1 MAWLERKARSAGFVI
16 MEFLG
21 SGEKIRGQERKS
33 TKRWTPVSEAAAV
46 EKAAALGCV
55 DPQSVE
61 VIPFLPPSEKQQR
74 YAADLGVRLPE
85 GCTVVDATALISRA
99 EIGDDRDPA
108 PGLVEYAQSCGVCFS
123 TLAGEGGLLDC
134 MVCQLPI
141 REKAIL
147 FAHAVAASV
156 SGSALEDP
164 RKAPQYLKFCQFA
177 DQVVADPALAKSV
190 EGRDRYDF
198 QKPNT
203 RSKAYKAAL
212 ACL

>member
-1 MAWLERKARSAGFVI
+1 M
-16 MEFLG
+16 
-21 SGEKIRGQERKS
+21 
-33 TKRWTPVSEAAAV
+33 
-46 EKAAALGCV
+46 
-55 DPQSVE
+55 
-61 VIPFLPPSEKQQR
+61 
-74 YAADLGVRLPE
+74 
-85 GCTVVDATALISRA
+85 ISRA
-99 EIGDDRDPA
+99 EIGDDQDPA

-177 DQVVADPALAKSV
+177 DQVAVDPALAKSV

>member
-1 MAWLERKARSAGFVI
+1 MVGKKGPFGGFCNYGIFGIWGKDPETGKKKYKKVDA
-16 MEFLG
+16 
-21 SGEKIRGQERKS
+21 
-33 TKRWTPVSEAAAV
+33 VSEVAAV

-74 YAADLGVRLPE
+74 YAVDLGVRLPE
-85 GCTVVDATALISRA
+85 GCTVVDATALLSRA
-99 EIGDDRDPA
+99 ENGSDQDPA

-134 MVCQLPI
+134 MICQLPI

-156 SGSALEDP
+156 ASSGLADP

-177 DQVVADPALAKSV
+177 DQVAADPALAKSV
-190 EGRDRYDF
+190 EATTSRSQTRDRRH
-198 QKPNT
+198 T
-203 RSKAYKAAL
+203 RRRWPAYKK
-212 ACL
+212 

>member
-1 MAWLERKARSAGFVI
+1 MVGKKGPFGGFCNYGIFGIWGKDPETGKKKYKKVDA
-16 MEFLG
+16 
-21 SGEKIRGQERKS
+21 
-33 TKRWTPVSEAAAV
+33 VSEVAAV

-85 GCTVVDATALISRA
+85 GCTVVDATALLSRA
-99 EIGDDRDPA
+99 ENGSDQDPA

-164 RKAPQYLKFCQFA
+164 
-177 DQVVADPALAKSV
+177 
-190 EGRDRYDF
+190 
-198 QKPNT
+198 
-203 RSKAYKAAL
+203 
-212 ACL
+212 

>member
-1 MAWLERKARSAGFVI
+1 M
-16 MEFLG
+16 
-21 SGEKIRGQERKS
+21 
-33 TKRWTPVSEAAAV
+33 AAV

-61 VIPFLPPSEKQQR
+61 VIQFLPPSEKQQR

-85 GCTVVDATALISRA
+85 GCTVVDATALLSRA
-99 EIGDDRDPA
+99 ENGSDQDPA

-177 DQVVADPALAKSV
+177 DQVAVDPALAKSV
-190 EGRDRYDF
+190 EGRDHYDF

>member
-1 MAWLERKARSAGFVI
+1 MVGKKGPFGGFCNYGIFGIWGKDPGTGKKKYKKVDA
-16 MEFLG
+16 
-21 SGEKIRGQERKS
+21 
-33 TKRWTPVSEAAAV
+33 VSEAAAV

-61 VIPFLPPSEKQQR
+61 AIPFLPPSEKQQR

-156 SGSALEDP
+156 SGIRSGGSSKSSAVFEVLPVCRSGGGGSCSCKVSRGP
-164 RKAPQYLKFCQFA
+164 RSPRLSE
-177 DQVVADPALAKSV
+177 AKHEI
-190 EGRDRYDF
+190 EGI
-198 QKPNT
+198 
-203 RSKAYKAAL
+203 
-212 ACL
+212 

>member
-1 MAWLERKARSAGFVI
+1 M
-16 MEFLG
+16 
-21 SGEKIRGQERKS
+21 
-33 TKRWTPVSEAAAV
+33 
-46 EKAAALGCV
+46 
-55 DPQSVE
+55 
-61 VIPFLPPSEKQQR
+61 
-74 YAADLGVRLPE
+74 
-85 GCTVVDATALISRA
+85 
-99 EIGDDRDPA
+99 
-108 PGLVEYAQSCGVCFS
+108 EYAQSCGVCFS

-177 DQVVADPALAKSV
+177 DQVAVDPALAKSV
-190 EGRDRYDF
+190 EARDHYDF

>member
-1 MAWLERKARSAGFVI
+1 MVGKKGPFGGYCNYAGFGV
-16 MEFLG
+16 EGKDAETGKKKF
-21 SGEKIRGQERKS
+21 KKVYA
-33 TKRWTPVSEAAAV
+33 VSEAAAV

-55 DPQSVE
+55 DPQKVE
-61 VIPFLPPSEKQQR
+61 VFPFTPPTEKQQR
-74 YAADLGVRLPE
+74 YAADLGVQLPE
-85 GCTVVDATALISRA
+85 GCTGADATALISRA
-99 EIGDDRDPA
+99 EIGDDQDPA

-156 SGSALEDP
+156 AGSGLADP

-177 DQVVADPALAKSV
+177 DQVAADPTLAKSV

-203 RSKAYKAAL
+203 RSKAYKVAL

>member
-1 MAWLERKARSAGFVI
+1 M
-16 MEFLG
+16 
-21 SGEKIRGQERKS
+21 
-33 TKRWTPVSEAAAV
+33 
-46 EKAAALGCV
+46 
-55 DPQSVE
+55 
-61 VIPFLPPSEKQQR
+61 IPFLPPSEKQQR

-99 EIGDDRDPA
+99 EIGDDQDPA
-108 PGLVEYAQSCGVCFS
+108 PGLAEYAQSCGVCFS

-156 SGSALEDP
+156 ASSGLADP

-177 DQVVADPALAKSV
+177 DQVAADPALAKSV

>member
-99 EIGDDRDPA
+99 EIGDDQDPA

-123 TLAGEGGLLDC
+123 TFAGEGGLLDC

-156 SGSALEDP
+156 SGIRSGGSSKSSAVFEVLPVCRSGGGGSCSCKVSRGP
-164 RKAPQYLKFCQFA
+164 RSLRLPE
-177 DQVVADPALAKSV
+177 AKHEI
-190 EGRDRYDF
+190 EGI
-198 QKPNT
+198 
-203 RSKAYKAAL
+203 
-212 ACL
+212 

>member
-1 MAWLERKARSAGFVI
+1 MELKGGPFGGFCNYGI
-16 MEFLG
+16 FG
-21 SGEKIRGQERKS
+21 IWGKDQETGK
-33 TKRWTPVSEAAAV
+33 KKYKKVDAISEAAAV

-74 YAADLGVRLPE
+74 YAADLGVHLPE
-85 GCTVVDATALISRA
+85 GCTVVDATALISRV
-99 EIGDDRDPA
+99 ESGNDPDPA

-123 TLAGEGGLLDC
+123 ALAGESGLLDC

-147 FAHAVAASV
+147 FAHAVAVSS
-156 SGSALEDP
+156 SGSSLADP
-164 RKAPQYLKFCQFA
+164 RKSPQYLKFCQFA
-177 DQVVADPALAKSV
+177 DQVVADPVLRKSV
-190 EGRDRYDF
+190 EGRDRHDL
-198 QKPNT
+198 QKPNA

-212 ACL
+212 AYL

>member
-1 MAWLERKARSAGFVI
+1 MERRARSAGFVI

-21 SGEKIRGQERKS
+21 SGEKIRRQERKS
-33 TKRWTPVSEAAAV
+33 TKRWTLFQ
-46 EKAAALGCV
+46 KR
-55 DPQSVE
+55 
-61 VIPFLPPSEKQQR
+61 QQWR
-74 YAADLGVRLPE
+74 RRQLLVRLPE
-85 GCTVVDATALISRA
+85 GCTVVDATALLSRA
-99 EIGDDRDPA
+99 ENGSDQDPT

-177 DQVVADPALAKSV
+177 DQVAVDPALAKSV